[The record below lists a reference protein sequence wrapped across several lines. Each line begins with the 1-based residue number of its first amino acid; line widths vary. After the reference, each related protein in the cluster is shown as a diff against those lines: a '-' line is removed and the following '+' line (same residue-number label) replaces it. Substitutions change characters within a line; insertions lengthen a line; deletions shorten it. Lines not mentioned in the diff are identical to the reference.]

1 MHLLKIGDAV
11 CRQHV
16 CLTRELLP
24 GQAQRRTA
32 AQRVESH
39 QPQLREGS
47 CRNAITGFF
56 TFRHS
61 RCESC
66 KLRESRGDLASQSVC
81 LSAPKS
87 ASCRI
92 PKLPKHIRIDG
103 PGLLD
108 LSDFDFGSRRASA
121 PKPSDVAL
129 VADFSG
135 GNCILKAKLEALKLH
150 IKRGCSS
157 MKPESL
163 GRCGF
168 LDVSMSGG
176 FPWHLICG

>member
-1 MHLLKIGDAV
+1 M
-11 CRQHV
+11 
-16 CLTRELLP
+16 
-24 GQAQRRTA
+24 
-32 AQRVESH
+32 ESH

-47 CRNAITGFF
+47 CRNAITVFF
-56 TFRHS
+56 FIPFVTA
-61 RCESC
+61 
-66 KLRESRGDLASQSVC
+66 DAN
-81 LSAPKS
+81 P
-87 ASCRI
+87 ASCAKAEAI
-92 PKLPKHIRIDG
+92 LPASLYACRLPNPLLAAFPNYQKHIRIDG

-176 FPWHLICG
+176 FPWHLICGCVNFRSLYTYVVLL